1 MRTRPMLPNDRHGA
15 GVSARDRHGAREL
28 HRTLIY
34 TVASR
39 QVRGASAGL
48 PSARALHLSPV
59 QWSCP
64 LPVPRGAL
72 SSACQRALHVAGRAT
87 TTDAYPG
94 EAQSDARSSPPNA
107 DDIRATCAEMPTLAH
122 GFRIERPSERMYFQ
136 RRRSFPSTGDWL
148 VDAEHRVN
156 ENAIVLHESF
166 GGGAR
171 AYLVAMQGTRS
182 SSSPSRGPPPS
193 ADLSARADMP
203 ASALRR
209 SIRGPRATRG
219 VPAAVLRTCLR
230 AKGDWRRGAGRVER
244 VLATTAKF
252 S

>member
-1 MRTRPMLPNDRHGA
+1 MLPNDRHGA

-28 HRTLIY
+28 HRTLIN

-39 QVRGASAGL
+39 QVRGA
-48 PSARALHLSPV
+48 
-59 QWSCP
+59 
-64 LPVPRGAL
+64 
-72 SSACQRALHVAGRAT
+72 T
-87 TTDAYPG
+87 
-94 EAQSDARSSPPNA
+94 A

-230 AKGDWRRGAGRVER
+230 AKGDWRRGAGRDER